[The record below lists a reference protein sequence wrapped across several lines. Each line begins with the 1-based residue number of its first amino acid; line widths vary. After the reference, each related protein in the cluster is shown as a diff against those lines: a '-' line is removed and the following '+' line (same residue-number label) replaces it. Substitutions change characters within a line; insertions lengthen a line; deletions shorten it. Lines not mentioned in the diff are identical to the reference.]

1 MTLEVDD
8 RDGVQIPVFNRHPPR
23 PRLQWALHRGRER
36 GPASHR
42 HHGQRRGGRQT
53 RKRATTGRHGIQSQT
68 DVRQQEN
75 GGGVFLIH
83 CGGRAPFSAREWAEF
98 VGRVKRGAFDRPAA

>member
-1 MTLEVDD
+1 MACKSPSSTDILRV
-8 RDGVQIPVFNRHPPR
+8 RVCS
-23 PRLQWALHRGRER
+23 GRYTE
-36 GPASHR
+36 GENA
-42 HHGQRRGGRQT
+42 GQPLIRITVNEEGRQT

-83 CGGRAPFSAREWAEF
+83 CGGRVPFSAREWAEF

>member
-36 GPASHR
+36 GPASHP
-42 HHGQRRGGRQT
+42 HHGQRRGKTDPQAGYDR
-53 RKRATTGRHGIQSQT
+53 RHGIQSQT